1 MDGVQVFTLMSTT
14 ANKANSKSANKSKLI
29 QNVESL
35 KDLLDLMNEKQ
46 LRVRTA
52 EEEVLFM
59 IDNKEVL

>member
-1 MDGVQVFTLMSTT
+1 MMSTT
-14 ANKANSKSANKSKLI
+14 NNPNSLNKSKLI

-35 KDLLDLMNEKQ
+35 KDFLDLMIEKQ

-59 IDNKEVL
+59 INNKEVL

>member
-1 MDGVQVFTLMSTT
+1 MMGAT
-14 ANKANSKSANKSKLI
+14 KSSSSLNKSKLI

-35 KDLLDLMNEKQ
+35 KDFLDLMIEKQ